1 MPHKRG
7 KRPRYVVEVEDPGG
21 NCSLSTPSEL
31 GTAQKELGLD
41 ATVLCSSIHLCLSS
55 YKTELC
61 VNGTVL
67 QA

>member
-31 GTAQKELGLD
+31 GTAQKELGLSD
-41 ATVLCSSIHLCLSS
+41 QQL
-55 YKTELC
+55 
-61 VNGTVL
+61 
-67 QA
+67 